1 MAEAPDLERS
11 LWEVLDDDDE
21 INPYGQKTKYEELP
35 GKRGGLFFYTPND
48 DHIYR
53 FNKKAKDNKKLI
65 ACFHVKLANDRD
77 LNIVKE
83 KCSGYGVVDPET
95 REPKITNA
103 HNHRPDL
110 TLLKKLIIT
119 YFRW

>member
-1 MAEAPDLERS
+1 MVR
-11 LWEVLDDDDE
+11 
-21 INPYGQKTKYEELP
+21 KTKYEELP
-35 GKRGGLFFYTPND
+35 GKRGGIFFHTPND

-65 ACFHVKLANDRD
+65 ACFHVKVTNDRD

-95 REPKITNA
+95 RELKITNA

-110 TLLKKLIIT
+110 TLLKKLIVT